1 MDNQEVEGILIAH
14 AVQSGLPRFEDYMML
29 QGIEKVPTFKLQAPG
44 IYFLYGITMS
54 GKTTALKKIIQYL
67 PQILE
72 FRVPSSEKESNEWVL
87 VPEIKKIDYFY
98 GGTAWQKNPFDFLE
112 SMGVQFHSNGLPTQE
127 YLDQVEKD
135 EKPRLIILDDLMQ
148 EIHGSKFMVEVFT
161 KAVHHSRLCVFM
173 TQQTLHPHSKHSITL
188 RSQATGSFYFRFS
201 SEDRALRESFR
212 KFETNPNIL
221 KELLEYYKS
230 NIAKPGGYLYVDG
243 HPRQPFTL
251 TPYLSHIFPD
261 EGLTECLVFRKND
274 ATRI

>member
-1 MDNQEVEGILIAH
+1 MHDTQQLQKVLDKEPAYQEFDFKQVLGADQLPSLKKLQQYKKWIVILNTDPISRPGQHWVLAMKPH
-14 AVQSGLPRFEDYMML
+14 NKNCFFFDSYGHSPAYYQPHLWSSL

-201 SEDRALRESFR
+201 SEEWSGPDKL
-212 KFETNPNIL
+212 I
-221 KELLEYYKS
+221 
-230 NIAKPGGYLYVDG
+230 KP
-243 HPRQPFTL
+243 
-251 TPYLSHIFPD
+251 
-261 EGLTECLVFRKND
+261 
-274 ATRI
+274 